1 MFETFYTYLNAVA
14 VAHGDGTEEDSDI
27 HLGNIVVNSVASF
40 FQTRMLFDRIW
51 FLLPAIYM
59 YIYHIYL
66 NWSHKW
72 WRYISAYH
80 SIPINMLYEG

>member
-40 FQTRMLFDRIW
+40 FQTRMLFDRI
-51 FLLPAIYM
+51 
-59 YIYHIYL
+59 
-66 NWSHKW
+66 
-72 WRYISAYH
+72 
-80 SIPINMLYEG
+80 